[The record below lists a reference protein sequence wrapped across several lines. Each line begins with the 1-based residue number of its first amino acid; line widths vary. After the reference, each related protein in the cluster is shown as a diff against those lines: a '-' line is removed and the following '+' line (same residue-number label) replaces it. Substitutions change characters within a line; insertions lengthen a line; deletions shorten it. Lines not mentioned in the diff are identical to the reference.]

1 MSLVEVYVKNNQDTS
16 DDKKPYITYY
26 DQMPI
31 PAVEENT
38 EIYSAGSIAIGVQFR
53 VLTDERIAGLE
64 LETASGGERGKV
76 IDLDDQG
83 VALHVFTVDGSERT
97 ECLRFDCFD
106 DDPHYHFVNW
116 GKMRNEMVHLDPVA
130 HGDGLTWALKTIKER
145 LPQMIDRALG
155 QGAGAK
161 IDLSAVEKILP
172 LVTEAAFRARFQ

>member
-1 MSLVEVYVKNNQDTS
+1 MKNSKDTKGEMKS
-16 DDKKPYITYY
+16 YITYY

-31 PAVEENT
+31 PAVKENT
-38 EIYSAGSIAIGVQFR
+38 EIYLAGNIAIGVQFR
-53 VLTDERIAGLE
+53 VLTDEAIVDLE
-64 LETASGGERGKV
+64 LKTASGGERGKV
-76 IDLDDQG
+76 TELDDQG
-83 VALHVFTVDGSERT
+83 VALHVFIVDGSEMT

-116 GKMRNEMVHLDPVA
+116 REMRNEMIHLDPVA

-155 QGAGAK
+155 AEADTK
-161 IDLSAVEKILP
+161 IDLVAVERILP

>member
-1 MSLVEVYVKNNQDTS
+1 MKKNEDVNDDVKS
-16 DDKKPYITYY
+16 YITYY

-31 PAVEENT
+31 PPVEENT

-53 VLTDERIAGLE
+53 VLTDEAIADLK

-76 IDLDDQG
+76 TELDDQG
-83 VALHVFTVDGSERT
+83 VALHVFTVEGSEMT

-116 GKMRNEMVHLDPVA
+116 GKLQNEMIHLDPVA
-130 HGDGLTWALKTIKER
+130 NGDGLTWALKTIKER

-155 QGAGAK
+155 EGAGAK
-161 IDLSAVEKILP
+161 VDLSAVEKILP
-172 LVTEAAFRARFQ
+172 LVTEAAFRARFR